1 MQLRLTCVLKAQC
14 TRAFKRCSFNNT
26 PTPCRDVSQRVIRG
40 DRRRCGVSESSPSS
54 LSLPTRSV
62 VVLMTIP
69 ARARTTQGA
78 DLHMRVRANAPCK
91 HKSTEREISTAI
103 QSSAVCRTLS
113 SRYGAPPTQAQAPV
127 HRATAVPWRLNDMRR
142 QREY

>member
-26 PTPCRDVSQRVIRG
+26 PTPCRDVSRRVIRG

-62 VVLMTIP
+62 VVIVTIS

-78 DLHMRVRANAPCK
+78 DLHMMVRVNAPCK
-91 HKSTEREISTAI
+91 HKFTEREISPAI
-103 QSSAVCRTLS
+103 QSSAVCRS
-113 SRYGAPPTQAQAPV
+113 SKQLVRRGTAAAGAGPSTAQLLCRGV
-127 HRATAVPWRLNDMRR
+127 
-142 QREY
+142 